1 MRAHFTLVISILLL
15 FATSLSAQITR
26 EQADAVVLEHIQKE
40 VVLPYLLYVNV
51 NLPNDEGIAL
61 TTYNEEN
68 MKVKYACWA
77 YYLNENPEVSEP
89 ARHRYLF
96 VKENDGNLLEV
107 ITYNDLGPA
116 DLTQWELMSLGV
128 NEGERSDI
136 RIYPNPTMGEFKVQG
151 FKSSRVQNVEIF
163 DMMGRK
169 IPLRH
174 SERSEESRTK
184 RIVAGLGSEKEWQPQ
199 ADGVVLNISHLS
211 NGIYLIKIAT
221 ETGIITKKVI
231 KN

>member
-1 MRAHFTLVISILLL
+1 MRARFTLVISILLL

-40 VVLPYLLYVNV
+40 VFLPYLLYVNV
-51 NLPNDEGIAL
+51 NIPSVAGITL
-61 TTYNEEN
+61 TTHNEEN

-77 YYLNENPEVSEP
+77 YYLNENPEVSES

-116 DLTQWELMSLGV
+116 DLTQWELVSLGV
-128 NEGERSDI
+128 NDFGKSDI
-136 RIYPNPTMGEFKVQG
+136 RIYPNPTTGELRVDCRDAINRV
-151 FKSSRVQNVEIF
+151 SSVEIF
-163 DMMGRK
+163 DIYGRK
-169 IPLRH
+169 
-174 SERSEESRTK
+174 
-184 RIVAGLGSEKEWQPQ
+184 
-199 ADGVVLNISHLS
+199 VLEPSLTVLQS
-211 NGIYLIKIAT
+211 YDLTVFPAGIYFVKITTDA
-221 ETGIITKKVI
+221 GIITKKII